1 MMDSNNLENLLEE
14 YQKNAS
20 RKAWAQKVLGNPD
33 LYIQESNN
41 FCAHK
46 IAITEEIEEF
56 VQSGILAIINYDAF
70 ERYKELSL
78 DNKLNSILKESELTR
93 ASGKEDLED
102 WRDAMERG
110 FLHFKLDLSS
120 KDFLENIDLSYL
132 LYNANMDSTRKANRG
147 DIEEKIK
154 SKKEDFVIYY
164 YPEGRFEYHYDK
176 KYDFVWVNFTETSF
190 SDKHFDIRPSFQK
203 EIFTIIKGRW
213 VGGIASLISSYIKV
227 DSA

>member
-1 MMDSNNLENLLEE
+1 MDGKSLNIN
-14 YQKNAS
+14 
-20 RKAWAQKVLGNPD
+20 D
-33 LYIQESNN
+33 LSD
-41 FCAHK
+41 FVSG
-46 IAITEEIEEF
+46 EI
-56 VQSGILAIINYDAF
+56 G
-70 ERYKELSL
+70 SL
-78 DNKLNSILKESELTR
+78 KLKESAVKLPYSYERISSIINPHKLMLLDLEKIEHRKKLTR